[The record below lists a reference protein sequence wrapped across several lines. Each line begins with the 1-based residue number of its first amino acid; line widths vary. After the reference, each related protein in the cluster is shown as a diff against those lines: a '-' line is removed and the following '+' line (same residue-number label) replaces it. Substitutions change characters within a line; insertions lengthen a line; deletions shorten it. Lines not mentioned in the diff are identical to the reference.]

1 MILWYITM
9 RSQSHGKGM
18 LMKVFRTILT
28 AIACFL
34 IAVGIFSVLGYQLYF
49 RYAKPE
55 VPAQTTVQQAP
66 EAETEPE
73 PEAEPQP
80 EPEAEPEPSEDEVRA
95 RELLADLTLEQK
107 LYQLCFVT
115 PESLTG
121 VEAAT
126 KAGDATKEAL
136 QSNPVGGLIYD
147 EKNIEDKDQL
157 KDLLTGTQDYLK
169 DGDQFPAFLAI
180 GEEGGDVAPV
190 AAKLDLT
197 TFGTMAELGVSED
210 LDGAY
215 SMGSIIAM
223 DLSELGF
230 NVDFAPIADLTDSD
244 SNPVIGSRSFGPDAD
259 LTASLVASVVNGIQ
273 SNHMLSAVSHF
284 PGLGSISDVAH
295 VDRTRITRSLEDLKG
310 NELLPFQSAADSRC
324 GFVIV
329 SHAVLTELDDQR
341 PCSMSPA
348 VMQLLREDLGYQGII
363 LTDTLSV
370 PAITDHYDSGE
381 AALNAIDAGA
391 DMLLCPADL
400 EQTIETLQK
409 AVDENKLTEERID
422 ESVARI
428 LAAKLRLGL
437 IE

>member
-1 MILWYITM
+1 MIIWYIKM

-18 LMKVFRTILT
+18 LMKVFRTILA

-66 EAETEPE
+66 EAEAEPEPESSPEPE
-73 PEAEPQP
+73 PEA
-80 EPEAEPEPSEDEVRA
+80 APEPSKEELRA
-95 RELLADLTLEQK
+95 KELLADLTLEQK

-126 KAGDATKEAL
+126 KAGDATREAL
-136 QSNPVGGLIYD
+136 QANPVGGLIYD
-147 EKNIEDKDQL
+147 EKNIEDEDQL
-157 KDLLTGTQDYLK
+157 KDLLLGTQDYLK
-169 DGDQFPAFLAI
+169 DASQFPAFLAI

-190 AAKLDLT
+190 ATKLNLT
-197 TFGTMAELGVSED
+197 TFGTMAELGASED

-223 DLSELGF
+223 DLSDLGF

-244 SNPVIGSRSFGPDAD
+244 SNPVIGSRSFGSDAN
-259 LTASLVASVVNGIQ
+259 LTASLVASVVNGLQ
-273 SNHMLSAVSHF
+273 SDNVLSAVSHF

-295 VDRTRITRSLEDLKG
+295 VDRTKITRSVEELKQ
-310 NELLPFQSAADSRC
+310 NELLPFQAAAESQC

-363 LTDTLSV
+363 LTDTLNV

-381 AALNAIDAGA
+381 AALNAIEAGA
-391 DMLLCPADL
+391 DMLLCPANLDS
-400 EQTIETLQK
+400 TIEALQK
-409 AVDENKLTEERID
+409 AVEENKLTEERID
-422 ESVARI
+422 ESVTRI
-428 LAAKLRLGL
+428 LAAKIRLGL

>member
-1 MILWYITM
+1 M
-9 RSQSHGKGM
+9 RSQSLGKGM
-18 LMKVFRTILT
+18 LMKVFRTIMA

-49 RYAKPE
+49 RHAKPE
-55 VPAQTTVQQAP
+55 VPSQPTVQQAP
-66 EAETEPE
+66 EAEAE
-73 PEAEPQP
+73 PEAEPEPEP
-80 EPEAEPEPSEDEVRA
+80 EPEAEPEPSQEELRA

-126 KAGDATKEAL
+126 KAGDATREAL
-136 QSNPVGGLIYD
+136 QAKPVGGLIYD
-147 EKNIEDKDQL
+147 EKNIEDEDQL
-157 KDLLTGTQDYLK
+157 KDLLLGTQEHLK
-169 DGDQFPAFLAI
+169 DGDQLPAFLAI

-190 AAKLDLT
+190 ANKLDLT
-197 TFGTMAELGVSED
+197 TFGTMAEFGASED

-223 DLSELGF
+223 DLSDLGF
-230 NVDFAPIADLTDSD
+230 NVNFAPIADLSD
-244 SNPVIGSRSFGPDAD
+244 ADGNTVIGTRSFGTDAN
-259 LTASLVASVVNGIQ
+259 LTASLVASVVNGTQ
-273 SNHMLSAVSHF
+273 SGHVLCAVSHF

-295 VDRTRITRSLEDLKG
+295 VDRTKITRSVEELKQ
-310 NELLPFQSAADSRC
+310 NELLPFQSAADNQC

-341 PCSMSPA
+341 PCSMSPG

-381 AALNAIDAGA
+381 AALNAINAGA
-391 DMLLCPADL
+391 DMLLCPQDL
-400 EQTIETLQK
+400 EKTIEALQK
-409 AVDENKLTEERID
+409 AVEENKLTEERID
-422 ESVARI
+422 ESVVRI